1 MSSAAARAAMVTVH
15 LLLVVLVAEIK
26 GAKIIL
32 SIIYY
37 FLPSKDSIS
46 WEVGAETKLLPDS
59 AFGNSLCTN

>member
-26 GAKIIL
+26 ETKIIL
-32 SIIYY
+32 RVFYY

-46 WEVGAETKLLPDS
+46 WEVEETKLLPDS